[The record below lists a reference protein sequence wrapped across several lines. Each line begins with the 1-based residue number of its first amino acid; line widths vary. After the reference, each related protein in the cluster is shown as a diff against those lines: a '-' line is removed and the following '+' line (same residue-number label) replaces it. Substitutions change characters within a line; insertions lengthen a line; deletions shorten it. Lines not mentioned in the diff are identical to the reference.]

1 MFASVRPEFILDL
14 RDDPFNPHKG
24 LFLSLI
30 SDYYNSYY
38 TEDPDSPGVSFV
50 KMMGQIRVYLPLG
63 KATTF
68 ALSGGVGKIYKIS
81 EEAQVPLHKKFYLG
95 GRMSLR
101 GFAERGVLPAE
112 IMKQRLKRAKTE
124 MVDIKK
130 EWSSGGEAMV
140 EFKGEL
146 RIPVVNNF
154 YLGFF
159 MDAGNIWQDPDNFD
173 LSQLRSSTGTGL
185 RYLTPVGPISVD
197 FAFKLDPKKS
207 LQEEDWMVHFSI
219 GMF

>member
-1 MFASVRPEFILDL
+1 
-14 RDDPFNPHKG
+14 
-24 LFLSLI
+24 
-30 SDYYNSYY
+30 
-38 TEDPDSPGVSFV
+38 
-50 KMMGQIRVYLPLG
+50 
-63 KATTF
+63 
-68 ALSGGVGKIYKIS
+68 
-81 EEAQVPLHKKFYLG
+81 
-95 GRMSLR
+95 MSLR
-101 GFAERGVLPAE
+101 GFAERGVLPAD

-185 RYLTPVGPISVD
+185 RYLTPVGPKSVD
-197 FAFKLDPKKS
+197 FAFKFDPKKS